1 ALLAARSA
9 AMSIASASAAPKSAA
24 NQSVQVLH
32 LISHQMS
39 LQVIDIGK
47 KGPSPGDQVIETT
60 VDFQHGT
67 RVDRSVLNCVDITV
81 SKRGFDVLC
90 HGALIFENGQVQFQG
105 ETNFHTPFTASCL
118 GAGPGMAVVWKAMVP
133 PGSRNM
139 PLQSARRASGGTE
152 TITQDSASSPTCRR
166 WEKSWSFAT
175 ISSPSANGD
184 FGLRTLF
191 AWM

>member
-1 ALLAARSA
+1 MRKFALIGAVLALLAGSTA

-24 NQSVQVLH
+24 NQSVKVLH

-105 ETNFHTPFTASCL
+105 ETNFHTPFTV
-118 GAGPGMAVVWKAMVP
+118 AVT
-133 PGSRNM
+133 
-139 PLQSARRASGGTE
+139 GGTGGYQRVGGQL
-152 TITQDSASSPTCRR
+152 TVV
-166 WEKSWSFAT
+166 
-175 ISSPSANGD
+175 
-184 FGLRTLF
+184 RTLPHSTTDVETLRLVF
-191 AWM
+191 FETG